1 MGQFERKIISSEVTV
16 TEVFRQNRQNKH
28 NKLMVLNSKVHT
40 CGFYYFL
47 WIYDICLHC
56 SKSDVVAENNSTQ

>member
-1 MGQFERKIISSEVTV
+1 MGQFERKIISFQVTV
-16 TEVFRQNRQNKH
+16 TEILRQNKRD
-28 NKLMVLNSKVHT
+28 KLIISNSRVHM

-56 SKSDVVAENNSTQ
+56 SKSDITDENNSMH